1 LFVSRRDSGQL
12 EIASD
17 LPNGR
22 PERELIHF
30 KDYSLGL
37 RPHCGPFLV
46 KTNYY
51 KMAKTREQKSAHLNE
66 LQDIAKNSQSVVFVS
81 FDKLPVKDETS
92 LRSTLTKNS
101 VNYKVV
107 KKTLLKKAFAESA
120 IQGDMPELK
129 GMVAVAYGNELIAP
143 SREVYAFQK
152 ELAEKLQIVG
162 GVFEGKYMTQAEMM
176 SIATI
181 PSTPVL
187 YAQLLS
193 MFNAP
198 IQSFVSVLHQYAEK
212 KEA

>member
-1 LFVSRRDSGQL
+1 
-12 EIASD
+12 
-17 LPNGR
+17 
-22 PERELIHF
+22 
-30 KDYSLGL
+30 
-37 RPHCGPFLV
+37 
-46 KTNYY
+46 
-51 KMAKTREQKSAHLNE
+51 MAKTREQKSAHLNE
-66 LQDIAKNSQSVVFVS
+66 LQDVAKNSQSVVFVS
-81 FDKLPVKDETS
+81 FDKFPVKDETS
-92 LRSTLTKNS
+92 LRSTLTKNNVS
-101 VNYKVV
+101 YKVV
-107 KKTLLKKAFAESA
+107 KKSLLKKAFAESS

-129 GMVAVAYGNELIAP
+129 GMVAVAYGSDLIAP

-198 IQSFVSVLHQYAEK
+198 IQSFVSVIHQYAEK
-212 KEA
+212 KQA

>member
-1 LFVSRRDSGQL
+1 
-12 EIASD
+12 
-17 LPNGR
+17 
-22 PERELIHF
+22 
-30 KDYSLGL
+30 
-37 RPHCGPFLV
+37 
-46 KTNYY
+46 
-51 KMAKTREQKSAHLNE
+51 MAKTREQKSAHLKE
-66 LQDIAKNSQSVVFVS
+66 LQDVAKNSQSVVFVS

-92 LRSTLTKNS
+92 LRYALTKNN

-107 KKTLLKKAFAESA
+107 KKTLLKKAFAESSIEGA
-120 IQGDMPELK
+120 MPEIG
-129 GMVAVAYGNELIAP
+129 GMVAVAYGSDLIAP

-162 GVFEGKYMTQAEMM
+162 GVFEGKYMSKEEMM

-212 KEA
+212 KQA